1 MSKYEAMIVLSC
13 NRDEEALKGLVSKFK
28 DIIETN
34 ATIESF
40 DEWGKRRLAYPIN
53 YENDGYY
60 ILCIFESNTEFPKE
74 LTRIFNITD
83 GVLRTMIISKND

>member
-1 MSKYEAMIVLSC
+1 MRKYEAMMVLSC
-13 NRDEEALKGLVSKFK
+13 TKDEEALKTLIAKFRG
-28 DIIETN
+28 IIETN

-60 ILCIFESNTEFPKE
+60 ILCTFDSNVDFPKE

-83 GVLRTMIISKND
+83 GVLRTMIIAKDD